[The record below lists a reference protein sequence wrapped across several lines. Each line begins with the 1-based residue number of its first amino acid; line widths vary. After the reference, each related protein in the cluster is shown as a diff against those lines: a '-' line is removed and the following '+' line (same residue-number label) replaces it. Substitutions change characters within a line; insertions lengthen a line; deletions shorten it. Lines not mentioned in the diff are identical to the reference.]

1 MNTGSRKY
9 RTFALLLATIA
20 WLSVLLQCYLSL
32 HLAAQRGVSIGRGLE
47 VFFSYFTVLTNLLI
61 CVSITLSSLWPSSP
75 PGKWFS
81 RPAVAAGIATSIAF
95 VGLSYHLLLRN
106 TWNPQGLHL
115 LADVLLHYAVPALY
129 LIYWWLDYSK
139 AALHWMYPLFWSAY
153 PTGYLAYALVR
164 GSIVGKYPYPFIDAA
179 NLGYGQTLL
188 NSLGLLFVFMSLG
201 VSIVALSRA
210 RRRMPM

>member
-32 HLAAQRGVSIGRGLE
+32 QLAAQKGMSIGSGLG
-47 VFFSYFTVLTNLLI
+47 VFLSYFTVLTNLLVCI
-61 CVSITLSSLWPSSP
+61 SLTLALLRPSSP
-75 PGKWFS
+75 SGKWFS

-106 TWNPQGLHL
+106 TWNPQGLQL
-115 LADVLLHYAVPALY
+115 VADVLLHYAVPALY
-129 LIYWWLDYSK
+129 VIYWWLDYSK
-139 AALHWMYPLFWSAY
+139 AALHWTHPLFWSAY
-153 PTGYLAYALVR
+153 PTVYLAYALVR
-164 GSIVGKYPYPFIDAA
+164 GSIVGRYPYPFIDAL

-210 RRRMPM
+210 RRCMRL